1 VFASWFRL
9 KYPHVALGA
18 VASSPPI
25 LCSDDITP
33 ANSHGALASSAPIL
47 CFDDITPE
55 NGYVSIFTKDFRVN
69 NKF

>member
-1 VFASWFRL
+1 M
-9 KYPHVALGA
+9 
-18 VASSPPI
+18 
-25 LCSDDITP
+25 TP

>member
-1 VFASWFRL
+1 
-9 KYPHVALGA
+9 

-25 LCSDDITP
+25 LCFDDITP
-33 ANSHGALASSAPIL
+33 AANSHGALASSAPIL

-55 NGYVSIFTKDFRVN
+55 NGYISIFTKDFRVN